1 MVSHNITYDII
12 QTPYGE
18 MDDLF
23 FQFVAL
29 SLVALNKKQKYYI
42 RRIHW
47 VTDTCLDGQ
56 KSEKKF
62 IADYSVFLASK

>member
-29 SLVALNKKQKYYI
+29 SLVALNKKQKYCI

>member
-29 SLVALNKKQKYYI
+29 SLVALNKKQKYCI
-42 RRIHW
+42 RRIH
-47 VTDTCLDGQ
+47 
-56 KSEKKF
+56 
-62 IADYSVFLASK
+62 